1 MLAQAAEMGGT
12 NLSVG
17 TRLPMGGEG
26 GNYLLTFVPDTEGL
40 LHWKHMKTLFN
51 NSDYLCH
58 YR

>member
-1 MLAQAAEMGGT
+1 MGGT

-17 TRLPMGGEG
+17 TRLPMGDEG

>member
-1 MLAQAAEMGGT
+1 MGGT

-26 GNYLLTFVPDTEGL
+26 GNYLLTFIPDTEEL

-51 NSDYLCH
+51 NSICVTTGE
-58 YR
+58 RCIFKE